1 MGSRERREREKLEIR
16 EKILEAARALFVE
29 RGVDATTMREIAKRI
44 DYTPTAIYHHFQD
57 KEAVIYE
64 LCRRDF
70 TELAQLFMRIG
81 RIEDPIERLRR
92 IGHAY
97 CEFGL
102 RFPSHYRFMFMTPS
116 RSVTPEHVGI
126 SHEDPNESSYAF
138 LRETVSQAIAEDRL
152 RPEYRDADLVAQVLW
167 AGVHG
172 IVSLRITMEDPGW
185 INWREAHATTAVIID
200 ALIRGVTCTDDHR

>member
-1 MGSRERREREKLEIR
+1 MGSRERRDREKRETR

-29 RGVDATTMREIAKRI
+29 RGIDAATMREIARRI

-70 TELAQLFMRIG
+70 SELAQRFVRIG

-92 IGHAY
+92 IGQAY

-102 RFPSHYRFMFMTPS
+102 RYPSHYRFMFMTANRAFAPG
-116 RSVTPEHVGI
+116 EVGF
-126 SHEDPNESSYAF
+126 SHDDPNESSYAF
-138 LRETVSQAIAEDRL
+138 LKQTVQDALDQGRL
-152 RPEYRDADLVAQVLW
+152 RPGFMDVELAAQLLW
-167 AGVHG
+167 SGVHG
-172 IVSLRITMEDPGW
+172 VVSLRITMAQHEW
-185 INWREAHATTAVIID
+185 IEWREAEESTGAMID
-200 ALIRGVTCTDDHR
+200 ALLRGITC